1 MILFHS
7 ILTNYLKI
15 NDQFWIYFWLNWLW
29 MFVCGFLFFLKDL
42 CMKTYESV
50 LVRIKFTWCHTR
62 YSNFS
67 GLVYHWSQSRMFIT
81 ETTVHSGKQKNEI
94 ACFSPC
100 LSPGRVSGGDPQ
112 GARRELT
119 LSWTRHGVNY
129 MQESRGVEKYRRER
143 DYSAVLSAFE
153 VMKSDLLKARRLHLP
168 ARC

>member
-1 MILFHS
+1 MKILTWFYSILFWQ
-7 ILTNYLKI
+7 IIWKLMI
-15 NDQFWIYFWLNWLW
+15 NFEFISDWTDFGCLCVDF
-29 MFVCGFLFFLKDL
+29 FFFLKDL

-129 MQESRGVEKYRRER
+129 MQESRGVEKKEKGAWLFRSSLGLRG
-143 DYSAVLSAFE
+143 DE
-153 VMKSDLLKARRLHLP
+153 VGLAES
-168 ARC
+168 